1 MTKALKPIFGFA
13 MAAMLAVQVIIL
25 PFLVPDPNTSK
36 EAYSDN
42 LSLQTTLVE
51 NQSDQSPI
59 IYESERLIILLP
71 KSFSEALNFIYSS
84 FADYFFYINQQ
95 LSTAYQLSQQV
106 MLVFGIR
113 EIKFP
118 THFFW

>member
-13 MAAMLAVQVIIL
+13 MAAMLAVQAMLLPIL
-25 PFLVPDPNTSK
+25 VADVNTAK
-36 EAYSDN
+36 TAFSDN
-42 LSLQTTLVE
+42 LSAQITLVDE
-51 NQSDQSPI
+51 HADKSPI
-59 IYESERLIILLP
+59 IFESERLIISIP
-71 KSFSEALNFIYSS
+71 KSFSEGLNFIYSTL
-84 FADYFFYINQQ
+84 ADYFFYINQR
-95 LSTAYQLSQQV
+95 LTTAYQLSQQV